1 MAARQPNKPAFY
13 ITTAISYV
21 NGPPHLGH
29 AYEAIAC
36 DVIARFKRL
45 DGFDVMFL
53 TGTDEHG
60 QKVEKT
66 ARAAGKDAKTFSDEI
81 AKLFLEMTGELNISN
96 DQFIRTI
103 EPRHIRSSQ
112 AIWKKLEENGDIYQN
127 KYEGWYSVRDEAFFG
142 EDELTKGEDG
152 NWRAPSGAEVE
163 WVEEPS
169 YFFRLSDYTGKLL
182 EHYKANPGFI
192 QPDFRRNEVVK
203 FVEQGL
209 TDLSISRTT
218 FQWGVPVPGDDKH
231 IMYVWLDALTNYITA
246 LGYPDTDGEEFTTY
260 WPADLHVIGKDIV
273 RFHAVYWPAFLM
285 SAGIEL
291 PKRVFGHGF
300 LTVGGTKMSKSL
312 GNVLTP
318 QEMIGEFGLDP
329 VRYFLM
335 REVPFGQDGSISREA
350 IIHRV
355 NSDLAND
362 LGNLAQR
369 VLSMI
374 AKNCEGR
381 VPEPEGGLDLH
392 KDWPAMSALAQS
404 QKAINEIRKLLND
417 SLAIHDAIEV
427 IWKAVREANRYVDT
441 NAPWALRKTDPARM
455 GSVLYVLA
463 ETIRHIAILTQ
474 PIMPESSA
482 KLLDQLAVPEDQ
494 RSFAHLNTDSIR
506 GEFSLQPGT
515 ALPKPEG
522 VFPRFVEDE
531 AAPGKTA

>member
-1 MAARQPNKPAFY
+1 MAARQSDKKPFY

-66 ARAAGKDAKTFSDEI
+66 ARAAGKEPKAFSDEI
-81 AKLFLEMTGELNISN
+81 AKLFQEMTVELNISN
-96 DQFIRTI
+96 DQFIRTV

-112 AIWKKLEENGDIYQN
+112 AIWKKLEENGDIYQD
-127 KYEGWYSVRDEAFFG
+127 KYEGWYSVRDEAFFA
-142 EDELTKGEDG
+142 EDELTKAEDEKF
-152 NWRAPSGAEVE
+152 RAPSGAEVE

-169 YFFRLSDYTGKLL
+169 YFFRLSDYTDKLL
-182 EHYKANPGFI
+182 AHYKDNPGFV

-203 FVEQGL
+203 FVSQGL

-246 LGYPDTDGEEFTTY
+246 LGYPDTDGEQFATY

-285 SAGIEL
+285 SAGIAL

-318 QEMIGEFGLDP
+318 KDMIDEFGLDP
-329 VRYFLM
+329 IRYFLM

-374 AKNCEGR
+374 AKNCDGK
-381 VPEPEGGLDLH
+381 VPERGTLAGEDKALLEAAQAGLSGMRQ
-392 KDWPAMSALAQS
+392 AM
-404 QKAINEIRKLLND
+404 EE
-417 SLAIHDAIEV
+417 LAIHRALEGLWRI
-427 IWKAVREANRYVDT
+427 IAAANRFVDT
-441 NAPWALRKTDPARM
+441 MAPWALRKSDPARM
-455 GSVLYVLA
+455 NTVLYVLA
-463 ETIRHIAILTQ
+463 EAIRHIAILTQ
-474 PIMPESSA
+474 PVMPASSA
-482 KLLDQLAVPEDQ
+482 KLLDQLAVPEDA
-494 RSFAHLNTDSIR
+494 RDFAALAPDKA
-506 GEFSLQPGT
+506 LQSGVD
-515 ALPKPEG
+515 LPKPEG

-531 AAPGKTA
+531 ATQGKTA